1 MSNTSVDNVEL
12 QKHDI
17 DDSLELIA
25 LKKKGKRNL
34 RLNTTPLHIMLLP
47 AVLLTLIYA
56 YSPMLGIVIAFQ
68 DFSPVNSDGSIFS
81 IFFGSPMAE
90 VNGERNIFGN
100 FVHVFGN
107 SDAIR
112 AIRNTL
118 IIAISKIVT
127 MFFSPIILSLLL
139 NEVKNRFVARTVQT
153 VVYLPH
159 FLSWVILAGILVQ
172 VLSSTGVI
180 NSVLKMIFGDDYPA
194 IMFLQKPEWFRPI
207 VIITN
212 IWKEIGW
219 STIVYL
225 ASISGVDPTLYEAAI
240 MDGASKLR
248 QCWHITLP
256 GMRPIIVLN
265 LVLSLQGILG
275 AGFDQIYNL
284 YNVQTYETGD
294 VIDTFVYRLSF
305 QQSQFSL
312 GAAVGLLNSVVGMM
326 LISISY
332 TLAKKLANYQIF

>member
-1 MSNTSVDNVEL
+1 
-12 QKHDI
+12 
-17 DDSLELIA
+17 
-25 LKKKGKRNL
+25 
-34 RLNTTPLHIMLLP
+34 
-47 AVLLTLIYA
+47 
-56 YSPMLGIVIAFQ
+56 
-68 DFSPVNSDGSIFS
+68 
-81 IFFGSPMAE
+81 
-90 VNGERNIFGN
+90 
-100 FVHVFGN
+100 
-107 SDAIR
+107 
-112 AIRNTL
+112 
-118 IIAISKIVT
+118 
-127 MFFSPIILSLLL
+127 
-139 NEVKNRFVARTVQT
+139 
-153 VVYLPH
+153 
-159 FLSWVILAGILVQ
+159 
-172 VLSSTGVI
+172 
-180 NSVLKMIFGDDYPA
+180 
-194 IMFLQKPEWFRPI
+194 
-207 VIITN
+207 
-212 IWKEIGW
+212 
-219 STIVYL
+219 
-225 ASISGVDPTLYEAAI
+225 